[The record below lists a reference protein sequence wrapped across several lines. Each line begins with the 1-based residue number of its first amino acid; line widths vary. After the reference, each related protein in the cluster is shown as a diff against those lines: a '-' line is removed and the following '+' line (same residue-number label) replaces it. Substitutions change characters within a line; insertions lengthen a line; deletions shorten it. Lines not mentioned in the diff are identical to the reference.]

1 MTSPSIGGFFGF
13 YMNFQ
18 RPPLPFVG
26 NKLRWHRVLK
36 PLVMQLKP
44 HAVVFDAFGGSFAIS
59 RMIKNWRRDAVCI
72 CNDCQM
78 YYRRR
83 LEAVADTNRVLHE
96 MRENGG
102 YFVNEHYTKYDPETE
117 KRLAAIVATG
127 VDRETCERA
136 FYMGNHN
143 TPRAKVPGVDY
154 SEADC
159 EHWTD
164 DLIIIDELL
173 DERKARYYCRS
184 CDLIVMDPPYMV
196 RPKSWGY
203 GDYIDETRKA
213 RAFCSAV
220 IDCGSCGYWLFD
232 TPCSDLVQLA
242 LGAGSVLMECTG
254 ARNRQRANEVMCVRN
269 PSLLMDFAISG
280 KTEHHDGD
288 QPVQLSLF

>member
-1 MTSPSIGGFFGF
+1 M
-13 YMNFQ
+13 
-18 RPPLPFVG
+18 
-26 NKLRWHRVLK
+26 LK

-59 RMIKNWRRDAVCI
+59 RMIKHWRRDVVCI

-83 LEAVADTNRVLHE
+83 LEVVADTNRVLRE
-96 MRENGG
+96 MRANGG
-102 YFVNEHYTKYDPETE
+102 YLDNAHYTKYDPETE
-117 KRLAAIVATG
+117 KRLAAIVTTG
-127 VDRETCERA
+127 IDRETCERA

-159 EHWTD
+159 ERWTD

-173 DERKARYYCRS
+173 DERKSRYYCKS
-184 CDLIVMDPPYMV
+184 CDLIVMDPPYTV
-196 RPKSWGY
+196 RPKSWGF
-203 GDYIDETRKA
+203 GDYIDETKQA

-220 IDCGSCGYWLFD
+220 IDCRSCEYWLFD
-232 TPCSDLVQLA
+232 APNSDLVQLA
-242 LGAGSVLMECTG
+242 LDAGSVLMECTG
-254 ARNRQRANEVMCVRN
+254 TRNRQRANEVMCVRN
-269 PSLLMDFAISG
+269 PSTSMDLAIFG
-280 KTEHHDGD
+280 KTEPTDGD